1 MASIDTA
8 GIHEDD
14 PTVTRDVS
22 ANIFYFL
29 DDQDHYVHD
38 SEGRTLMTGLTR
50 SVTFSVDLDTQR
62 TTATVDQ
69 DFTWSAEDG
78 TFKVVPYAEPERDDN
93 GREIHRATDGGRI
106 LNCNGPVFAHPCVID
121 GVEHEIEDSSV
132 PSYVAKVQ
140 AVHNG
145 LHVYEV
151 QNSQL
156 ASRSPSPPPMTTWWK
171 PTSGSASEFAL
182 PISAVPIGV
191 PSTRTASH
199 CRMPYPI
206 PHR

>member
-38 SEGRTLMTGLTR
+38 SEGRTLTTGLTR
-50 SVTFSVDLDTQR
+50 SVTVSVDLDTQR

-78 TFKVVPYAEPERDDN
+78 AFKVVLDAEPERDDN

-106 LNCNGPVFAHPCVID
+106 LKCGGPIFAHPCVIG
-121 GVEHEIEDSSV
+121 GVEHEIKDSVVVTLGLPRATQSV
-132 PSYVAKVQ
+132 TPLDQNLLDLIRTLLGDTGGTMNISVASD
-140 AVHNG
+140 G
-145 LHVYEV
+145 TMYGY
-151 QNSQL
+151 
-156 ASRSPSPPPMTTWWK
+156 
-171 PTSGSASEFAL
+171 GSN
-182 PISAVPIGV
+182 
-191 PSTRTASH
+191 
-199 CRMPYPI
+199 
-206 PHR
+206 